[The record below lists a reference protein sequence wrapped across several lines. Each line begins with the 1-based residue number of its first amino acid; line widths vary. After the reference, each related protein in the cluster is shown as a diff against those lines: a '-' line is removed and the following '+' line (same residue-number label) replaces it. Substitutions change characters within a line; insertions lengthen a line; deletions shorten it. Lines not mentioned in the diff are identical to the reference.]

1 MLKKCLI
8 VGLST
13 LLLVT
18 GCSGNNTSKSVM
30 EETETAYVTTFE
42 NGSKTYSIK
51 SLPFNEISYGDSAF
65 GLKSANFYRSPSDY
79 GYYVFATVELDLSSL
94 SENDIH
100 WLFEDYGEIGSD
112 FTVSAYVTSEKN
124 DLDSKRMTIY
134 KTVYDNEKCLIVFG
148 LTDEYRYDF
157 SDVDFSIS
165 INMNEDDKLID
176 YFWFPDETVPSED
189 IPSEV
194 VEAVSD
200 YADYLTQ

>member
-1 MLKKCLI
+1 
-8 VGLST
+8 
-13 LLLVT
+13 
-18 GCSGNNTSKSVM
+18 
-30 EETETAYVTTFE
+30 
-42 NGSKTYSIK
+42 
-51 SLPFNEISYGDSAF
+51 
-65 GLKSANFYRSPSDY
+65 
-79 GYYVFATVELDLSSL
+79 
-94 SENDIH
+94 
-100 WLFEDYGEIGSD
+100 
-112 FTVSAYVTSEKN
+112 
-124 DLDSKRMTIY
+124 MTIY